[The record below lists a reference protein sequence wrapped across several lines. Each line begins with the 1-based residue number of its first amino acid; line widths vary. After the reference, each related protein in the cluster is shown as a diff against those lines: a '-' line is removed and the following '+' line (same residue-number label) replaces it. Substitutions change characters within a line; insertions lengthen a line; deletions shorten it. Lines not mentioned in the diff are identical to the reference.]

1 MLDSKKPLKEL
12 TREYILNYIRD
23 QHLMPGDKL
32 PAQREWSRILNV
44 SPKIPEIVLNEMEA
58 EHLVIRRS
66 GRGTFLAGK
75 EETLEQKSNPNR
87 NIFLLLPNLR
97 NQHFAEYA
105 ANGEI
110 ALVRHKKTLQLIT
123 AEAMP
128 HARDIIA
135 KMILEGTSGII
146 AYYCPP
152 GLRDFAHRHNVPLV
166 EFRTKGNTGRPPA
179 RGKYV
184 CTNMQ
189 AASLMLG
196 KHLLELGHRD
206 IYLAGDIPHEKGQD
220 YRFEVLTHFLREN
233 GCTVRY
239 MPQKH
244 PVPDYPGYEAIGVE
258 LAQRMMEEGL
268 PATAGV
274 FFNSNRA
281 VGAMRYLMQKGVRI
295 PEDFSI
301 VGFDRMFN
309 NGFPE
314 PEITAAMFEHEIEIA
329 INLVLSEKQSVKS
342 VTIDPVLF
350 AGSTTAPARTWRI
363 NL

>member
-146 AYYCPP
+146 AYYCP
-152 GLRDFAHRHNVPLV
+152 
-166 EFRTKGNTGRPPA
+166 
-179 RGKYV
+179 
-184 CTNMQ
+184 
-189 AASLMLG
+189 
-196 KHLLELGHRD
+196 
-206 IYLAGDIPHEKGQD
+206 
-220 YRFEVLTHFLREN
+220 
-233 GCTVRY
+233 
-239 MPQKH
+239 
-244 PVPDYPGYEAIGVE
+244 
-258 LAQRMMEEGL
+258 
-268 PATAGV
+268 
-274 FFNSNRA
+274 
-281 VGAMRYLMQKGVRI
+281 
-295 PEDFSI
+295 SI
-301 VGFDRMFN
+301 C
-309 NGFPE
+309 
-314 PEITAAMFEHEIEIA
+314 I
-329 INLVLSEKQSVKS
+329 
-342 VTIDPVLF
+342 
-350 AGSTTAPARTWRI
+350 
-363 NL
+363 